1 MAQSISAQNNF
12 VTQSLTVNFLVL
24 TFLVYKLE
32 MLHTLL
38 EILLHECS
46 ENSVY
51 MTGKTEGIILSLFS
65 QMTLSLEG
73 LCPLSRFFCCLLQKQ
88 FVEFLISQVIFSQSR
103 LHRLPPDLIKLENPL
118 PCSGVQGPHLILS
131 PQVSVAK
138 LPPNSTFSANNVP
151 GQSVRGRKW
160 CDRSDT
166 ITYETFM

>member
-51 MTGKTEGIILSLFS
+51 MTGKTEGTILSLFS

-103 LHRLPPDLIKLENPL
+103 LHRHPPDLIKLENPL

-131 PQVSVAK
+131 PQMSVAK
-138 LPPNSTFSANNVP
+138 LPPNSTFSANKVP
-151 GQSVRGRKW
+151 GQSVEGQK
-160 CDRSDT
+160 
-166 ITYETFM
+166 MV